1 MITALQH
8 FISKKGK
15 FVFVLLLL
23 LVIVSFVLYLSQ
35 GSSVFDLMSDGGRE
49 KKEFFGYDWNNPDQ
63 RRFLN
68 VTTRAAGALG
78 VLISPTQQ
86 TVEKAD
92 NAYIQGLQQQ
102 IQAAFRA
109 NPEEVDQEAMQRLF
123 QYMQAWP
130 NFSRDFKVR
139 EIARSGAYDADF
151 LDQSIKTRVV
161 LSGQADAWNFL
172 PSNINHPAIN
182 SEFIKFLTSIDPSLE
197 SEDNRSNALSM
208 VGGRFGM
215 TGNEL
220 ESVLYTAFRN
230 MLVDRVYTHRGFALA
245 GEVDILSQQNAFA
258 WDGEVA
264 VVSADDL
271 AELKIIWGEI
281 KISETPKAGDQLV
294 FSYDGRK
301 IKFEFG
307 NPPDDRNGSVIVI
320 PTGKN
325 TKQSAQRLKNAIND
339 TDFGI
344 QAFIDK
350 GSDIRLELKKDK
362 LPQAAPEFT
371 TSTKVVQFQDHLSP
385 KLTEFYEQNND
396 LKAFM
401 EAPRTFATAMV
412 FPSKNYFVS
421 PPPADDARLRS
432 YFERNRLDFMPDL
445 KDGEGNEQNETSL
458 PEVKFEDVVDDVR
471 EKVATQDLADANRE
485 AGRLAQDAALDFLD
499 ELNLFSDRLR
509 KSYPDF
515 MTMRNS
521 SELKNFLKESGG
533 QQRKISF
540 SSRDMNVQ
548 AMVLGLERRASEQ
561 RSNREPLEEVEAL
574 SESKFFTRSVRKAR
588 SGYLVFLLDRKT
600 EESKAEFG
608 SIPFSSIC
616 QEYIR
621 EIKNTQ
627 FVQKVDEIKDKLL
640 SDPNAKDSFLSKY
653 RFEVKNQSIARA
665 SFDSRQRSLRSKL
678 DKLENTQSAGEDEK
692 KPSNA
697 QADEEINILRD
708 QLAQLEN
715 ERTAVNK
722 VLDGA
727 ESLEVGQKWVELER
741 NEESAIFGLLGKVY
755 SIRGK
760 KLEEDQK
767 NSMDSNLELS
777 RGMLSRDE
785 AINEL
790 LSVNLSE

>member
-68 VTTRAAGALG
+68 ITTRAAGALG

-161 LSGQADAWNFL
+161 LSGQADAWDFL

-281 KISETPKAGDQLV
+281 KISDTPKAGDQLV

-307 NPPDDRNGSVIVI
+307 NPPDDKNGSVIVI

-339 TDFGI
+339 TDFGV

-350 GSDIRLELKKDK
+350 GSDIRLELQKDK

-371 TSTKVVQFQDHLSP
+371 ASTKVVQFQDHLSP

-412 FPSKNYFVS
+412 FPSKNYLVS

-509 KSYPDF
+509 KSYHDF
-515 MTMRNS
+515 MSMRNS

-600 EESKAEFG
+600 EESKAEFE